1 MSSRTTASPSERS
14 PVSHRPGDL
23 GGLHPHPR
31 PPREVF
37 QKEKPSAVSALS
49 VETRL
54 SPVSEQSSHPR
65 PVSTVSP
72 RPGDLGGLHPQPR
85 PPQAVFQKE
94 KPAAVS
100 ASDENRPSP
109 ATEQPSHPRPVSTV
123 SPRPGDLGGLHPQP
137 RPPQAVFG
145 KEKPSAVSASD
156 ENRPSSVTEQPSHPR
171 PVSTMSPRPGDL
183 GGLHPQ
189 PRPPQAVSQKRTVP
203 PKYEMEVDESSMD
216 KKVGKEKN
224 KLKSILFWGALFF
237 VSILACLILV
247 EAAAFLAAIRQL
259 SVLEQVLLGIPMLI
273 FAGIII
279 WMMVKIIRLFARF
292 RTSPNI
298 SQELRQREKLRENL
312 SRKSGCVQELLC
324 QWLDSLEK
332 EEYSAFLKSIGNEGF
347 IPKIK
352 ADAVYLQHKA
362 KTVSNEDFISDCKS
376 LQNQIDEI
384 ALKRIRS
391 YAAKAGFAAA
401 MSPFALID
409 RFIVLSHMSML
420 LKELLEIYRL
430 RPTRNNTFALLVR
443 MVFHTYLAGI
453 TGDVT
458 QSIAEEFTNNLD
470 FVTADVLK
478 KTAGKI
484 AEGAVIYCF
493 VSRIGKA
500 AMNYLQPI
508 APDKK

>member
-1 MSSRTTASPSERS
+1 MASPNYSYRPIPKPPRINSVPQDETMSSRTTASPSERS

-23 GGLHPHPR
+23 GGLHP
-31 PPREVF
+31 
-37 QKEKPSAVSALS
+37 
-49 VETRL
+49 
-54 SPVSEQSSHPR
+54 
-65 PVSTVSP
+65 
-72 RPGDLGGLHPQPR
+72 QPR
-85 PPQAVFQKE
+85 LPQAVFQKE

-100 ASDENRPSP
+100 ASEENRPSSV
-109 ATEQPSHPRPVSTV
+109 TEQPSHPRPVSTV

-137 RPPQAVFG
+137 RPPQAV
-145 KEKPSAVSASD
+145 
-156 ENRPSSVTEQPSHPR
+156 
-171 PVSTMSPRPGDL
+171 
-183 GGLHPQ
+183 
-189 PRPPQAVSQKRTVP
+189 SQKRTVP
-203 PKYEMEVDESSMD
+203 PKYEMEADESSMD

-237 VSILACLILV
+237 VSILVCLILV
-247 EAAAFLAAIRQL
+247 EAAVFLAAIRQL

-298 SQELRQREKLRENL
+298 SQELRQREELRKNL
-312 SRKSGCVQELLC
+312 NSKSGCVQELLC

-347 IPKIK
+347 IPKII
-352 ADAVYLQHKA
+352 YLQHKA
-362 KTVSNEDFISDCKS
+362 KTVSDEDFINDCKS

-430 RPTRNNTFALLVR
+430 KPTRNNTFALLVR

-458 QSIAEEFTNNLD
+458 QTIAEEFTNNLD
-470 FVTADVLK
+470 FVAADVLK